1 MSIQRVRRG
10 VFAFF
15 LLYAVAVTW
24 PGALPFRGAEPF
36 ILGLPFSMAWAVL
49 WILLGGVALWVLHW
63 AEGRDSSHPHDR
75 VPIGRR
81 GGERG
86 TERGREDPS

>member
-1 MSIQRVRRG
+1 MSIQGVRRG

-15 LLYAVAVTW
+15 LLYAVVVTW

-75 VPIGRR
+75 TPIGRR

-86 TERGREDPS
+86 TERRREDPS